1 MTRRSRPA
9 LPGGW
14 PLALAVLTLAVL
26 APASAGAASHEAG
39 AHAEEAAHAE
49 PTKPAEEAAHAEPAK
64 PAEAAGHAEST
75 KPAEEAAHA
84 EPARPAEGAT
94 PEGRPAG
101 AGLAPSEAMRAFQR
115 LQDQVAHGNKTAQ
128 AAQAKMLAHVADVF
142 AAADPAAWKEP
153 RNADAAALY
162 LFSAGKAKTVRAL
175 VEQGAVFAADRDRL
189 VKGALAYAEGQ
200 DEVARALLG
209 KYDPRSLPRALG
221 GHLALVLGTMSADKD
236 PGRAETMLDAAR
248 LLVPGTL
255 VEEAA
260 LRRQVFLLADVASLD
275 KFTALSR
282 QYMRRFRGSVYAAN
296 FKARLT
302 SFAVRLAV
310 AGDVAQ
316 LSKVDTAFV
325 ELAPAERRSL
335 FLTLA
340 RDALLAGRADTAR
353 YAAGRA
359 AALSPDAADAERVRL
374 YTAAAGVASDAS
386 PEGRAALAGVDRGR
400 LSARDAELQDAA
412 LAVATSIDGGLGDRG
427 QDLGRDGAASDGASA
442 TLIDRARR
450 AMAAGDVL
458 LAVDP
463 GLPKAA
469 PGPAGSPVAASPP
482 NGDVP

>member
-1 MTRRSRPA
+1 MRS
-9 LPGGW
+9 L
-14 PLALAVLTLAVL
+14 
-26 APASAGAASHEAG
+26 
-39 AHAEEAAHAE
+39 
-49 PTKPAEEAAHAEPAK
+49 
-64 PAEAAGHAEST
+64 
-75 KPAEEAAHA
+75 
-84 EPARPAEGAT
+84 
-94 PEGRPAG
+94 
-101 AGLAPSEAMRAFQR
+101 QR
-115 LQDQVAHGNKTAQ
+115 LQDQVAHGNRAAQ
-128 AAQAKMLAHVADVF
+128 AAQAKMLAHVADIF
-142 AAADPAAWKEP
+142 SAADPAVWKEP

-162 LFSAGKAKTVRAL
+162 LFSAGKARTIRAL
-175 VEQGAVFAADRDRL
+175 VEQGVVFAADRDRL

-221 GHLALVLGTMSADKD
+221 GHLALVLATMSADKD
-236 PGRAETMLDAAR
+236 PGRAEAMLDSAR

-282 QYMRRFRGSVYAAN
+282 QYMRRFRGSVYATN

-325 ELAPAERRSL
+325 ELPQAERRSL
-335 FLTLA
+335 YLTLA

-359 AALSPDAADAERVRL
+359 AALSPDAADAERARL
-374 YTAAAGVASDAS
+374 YTAAAGVANDAS
-386 PEGRAALAGVDRGR
+386 PEGRAALTGLDRGR

-412 LAVATSIDGGLGDRG
+412 LAVATSIDDGLGDRG
-427 QDLGRDGAASDGASA
+427 QDVGRDGAASDGASA
-442 TLIDRARR
+442 ALIDRARR
-450 AMAAGDVL
+450 AMAAGDAL

-463 GLPKAA
+463 GLPKA
-469 PGPAGSPVAASPP
+469 PPPLAASPP
-482 NGDVP
+482 TGDVP

>member
-1 MTRRSRPA
+1 MTRPARPA
-9 LPGGW
+9 LACGLI
-14 PLALAVLTLAVL
+14 LAFAAL
-26 APASAGAASHEAG
+26 APAPAGAASHEAG
-39 AHAEEAAHAE
+39 VHAEAAQPAAGETQAEAA
-49 PTKPAEEAAHAEPAK
+49 KPAAGETQAEAAK
-64 PAEAAGHAEST
+64 PAEGESHAEAA
-75 KPAEEAAHA
+75 KPAEGESHAEAAA
-84 EPARPAEGAT
+84 PDARPVAS
-94 PEGRPAG
+94 
-101 AGLAPSEAMRAFQR
+101 GLAPSEAMRSLQR
-115 LQDQVAHGNKTAQ
+115 LQDQVAHGSKAAQ

-142 AAADPAAWKEP
+142 AAADPVAWKEP

-162 LFSAGKAKTVRAL
+162 LFSAGKAKTIRAL
-175 VEQGAVFAADRDRL
+175 VEQGAIFALDRDRL

-221 GHLALVLGTMSADKD
+221 GHLALVLATLSADKD
-236 PGRAETMLDAAR
+236 PGRAEAMLDAAR

-255 VEEAA
+255 IEEAA

-325 ELAPAERRSL
+325 DMPQAERRSL
-335 FLTLA
+335 YLTLA

-359 AALSPDAADAERVRL
+359 AALSPDAADAERARL

-386 PEGRAALAGVDRGR
+386 PDGRAALAGVDRGR

-412 LAVATSIDGGLGDRG
+412 LAVATSIDQGLGDRG
-427 QDLGRDGAASDGASA
+427 QDLGRDGAASEGASA
-442 TLIDRARR
+442 ALIDRARR

-463 GLPKAA
+463 GLPKAPSA
-469 PGPAGSPVAASPP
+469 PGVAPPP